1 MVCSRS
7 HTMRMENLL
16 LTSVT
21 LDQAL
26 KEQTLKWMTAS
37 ENRGGKKEKFK
48 FHFHHAE
55 HELTAEI
62 LLFSI

>member
-1 MVCSRS
+1 
-7 HTMRMENLL
+7 MENLL

-37 ENRGGKKEKFK
+37 ENRGGKKEKF
-48 FHFHHAE
+48 
-55 HELTAEI
+55 
-62 LLFSI
+62 